1 MELRFAASEYE
12 EELEARDFSVP
23 AKCTQTVNIKH
34 LSYACIGTETAH
46 KQRSIKKLFINAL

>member
-1 MELRFAASEYE
+1 MASNKNLNSKLMELRFAASEYE

-34 LSYACIGTETAH
+34 LQYACIGTETAH
-46 KQRSIKKLFINAL
+46 K

>member
-34 LSYACIGTETAH
+34 LQYACIGTETAH
-46 KQRSIKKLFINAL
+46 K